1 MFYATALRGEYV
13 IAGAKLGY
21 TTDYLGRPTGD
32 VVAPVTGV
40 ITFIRGV
47 PSMWK
52 GAALVVVGEVSPEP
66 PPYQT
71 PKP

>member
-1 MFYATALRGEYV
+1 
-13 IAGAKLGY
+13 
-21 TTDYLGRPTGD
+21 
-32 VVAPVTGV
+32 VTGV